1 MTFIILLGPPG
12 CGKGTQAR
20 TIQKE
25 RGFVHLSTGEM
36 LREEVSAE
44 SDIGKRARRI
54 IESGRFVADELIIEL
69 VANRIRNLDSPAGV
83 NLDGFPRT
91 LPQAKALD
99 NFMESNQL
107 RIDKVIEFVAD
118 DNAML
123 KRISGR
129 YSCLTCGEGYH
140 QDFDKPKTEG
150 ICDNCG
156 STNFHYRADDTIA
169 ITRSRLEDYHLRTE
183 PLINYYKQSNL
194 LKVVNG
200 EAGISEINSEI
211 SGLIDAIKG

>member
-25 RGFVHLSTGEM
+25 RGIVHLSTGEM
-36 LREEVSAE
+36 LREEVAAE
-44 SDIGKRARRI
+44 SAVGKRAKRI
-54 IESGRFVADELIIEL
+54 IESGMFVADDLIIEL
-69 VANRIRNLDSPAGV
+69 VANRIKKLDSQVGV

-99 NFMESNQL
+99 KFVESNQL

-140 QDFDKPKTEG
+140 QDFDKPKLAG
-150 ICDNCG
+150 VCDNCG
-156 STNFHYRADDTIA
+156 STNFQCRTDDTVA
-169 ITRSRLEDYHLRTE
+169 ITRSRLKDYHLRTE
-183 PLINYYKQSNL
+183 PVITYYSGKDILYKINGMLSLEEVKQQID
-194 LKVVNG
+194 KVLG
-200 EAGISEINSEI
+200 P
-211 SGLIDAIKG
+211 